1 MRYESLGVLKI
12 VPEKVSSGY
21 TLVPTFRGRV
31 VRLIDI
37 DGTEVHKWDLPGR
50 LGSLAYLL
58 PNGNLLCSTV
68 TDDGPPVRQAKGG
81 HLYELA
87 GRLE

>member
-1 MRYESLGVLKI
+1 MRYQSLGVLKI

-37 DGTEVHKWDLPGR
+37 DGTEVHKWDLNAPTFPSMDQEFISSSASILSQFLVLIYR
-50 LGSLAYLL
+50 QPSKRHESLQV
-58 PNGNLLCSTV
+58 C
-68 TDDGPPVRQAKGG
+68 
-81 HLYELA
+81 
-87 GRLE
+87 